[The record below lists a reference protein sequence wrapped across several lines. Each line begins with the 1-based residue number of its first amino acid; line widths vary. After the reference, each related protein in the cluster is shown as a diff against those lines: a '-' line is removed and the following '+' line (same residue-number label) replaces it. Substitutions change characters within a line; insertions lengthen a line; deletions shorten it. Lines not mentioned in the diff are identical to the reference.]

1 MRREIE
7 GMFCRMGLDLN
18 KRFQQGLAA
27 VGAISLVIGLFLCF
41 TMNDAAGYSMG
52 LFSGMMTGI
61 GAASLVLGIGHLYK
75 ISRMSEEMRQKL
87 QNQADDER
95 VRAIN
100 AEASR
105 RTVMIVGIAALVIS
119 LASAL
124 LGNVTVTFT
133 LVGTIY
139 AILICF
145 MVIAHLLEKKM

>member
-1 MRREIE
+1 
-7 GMFCRMGLDLN
+7 
-18 KRFQQGLAA
+18 
-27 VGAISLVIGLFLCF
+27 
-41 TMNDAAGYSMG
+41 MG

-61 GAASLVLGIGHLYK
+61 GAASLVLGIGHLYR

-145 MVIAHLLEKKM
+145 MIIAHLLEKKM